1 MKKVIITG
9 SPASISSVSAYSES
23 YLRNASCPV
32 LVMDKS
38 GQVTFEWDDSK
49 TAPDGTPLEHLCPR
63 PIHRI
68 MDTVNDIVLLTPET
82 QEDLRK
88 RLEDMKPG
96 STLRYDYDVMS
107 FVDPD
112 EPVVDEEGNILLKSG
127 LTSID
132 ALHFIKD
139 EAKGGRKLAARLGHK
154 VITLANMDKT
164 TLTAGE
170 MLSSDW
176 EVIEMFGLTKEIE
189 ERIRTNEIRGLLKCT
204 NYLGIKHTA
213 IDEMSIDDIWKKLCE
228 HEFSVDRKYEM
239 LKKILE

>member
-1 MKKVIITG
+1 
-9 SPASISSVSAYSES
+9 
-23 YLRNASCPV
+23 
-32 LVMDKS
+32 
-38 GQVTFEWDDSK
+38 
-49 TAPDGTPLEHLCPR
+49 
-63 PIHRI
+63 
-68 MDTVNDIVLLTPET
+68 MDTINDIVLLTPET

-96 STLRYDYDVMS
+96 STLRYNYDVMS

-139 EAKGGRKLAARLGHK
+139 EAKGGRKLAARLGYK

-189 ERIRTNEIRGLLKCT
+189 ERIRTNEIRGLLKVT

-239 LKKILE
+239 LKKILK

>member
-9 SPASISSVSAYSES
+9 DSSSIHSVNAYSES

-32 LVMDKS
+32 LVTENP
-38 GQVTFEWDDSK
+38 GQVTFEWDDLK
-49 TAPDGTPLEHLCPR
+49 TAPDGTPLEYLCPR

-68 MDTVNDIVLLTPET
+68 MDTINDVVLLLPET
-82 QEDLRK
+82 QEDFRK
-88 RLEDMKPG
+88 QMEDMKPG
-96 STLRYDYDVMS
+96 STLRYDYDLCAFHPVIEPT
-107 FVDPD
+107 VDK
-112 EPVVDEEGNILLKSG
+112 EGNILLKSG
-127 LTSID
+127 LSSVD

-139 EAKGGRKLAARLGHK
+139 EAKGGRKLAARLGYK

-239 LKKILE
+239 LKKIL